1 MAYNILKGKVQFVN
15 STSGSI
21 ESMVDMHSNQ
31 TIAGVKTFSSAITA
45 SAGIKSN
52 TNVQSASGS
61 FGTLTVSSSVHHT
74 PLLILD
80 KAETSSSFIEF
91 RKEGVKYAEINTNEF
106 ETLFIKT
113 NAVSYPI
120 FFRQAGN
127 TPLKFQNSEVTFQSF
142 PVNISQSLA
151 VTGATFVSTLTATAN
166 VSASAFY
173 GAGTGLTGIAANSLT
188 LGQSMQNSG
197 GSLVAKLS
205 SSSGLEST
213 AAGLRVNPS
222 LSNNKTPPAD
232 ADTFLISDSAAGN
245 IPKKLTFQN
254 LSNAV
259 TSTLTLLTTN
269 GNAGAVQIRNGAA
282 LEGPNE
288 LNFNTSTNTLTVT
301 GNITGSTK
309 IVSPSIHGTNFFG
322 NGSNMTGVSIL
333 NYTSSLTNFNV
344 LAGHSLIG
352 INTSGSAVTAS
363 FSVANSYQPGQ
374 TFTFKDIEGSGST
387 NHIVIATSG
396 GQKIDG
402 ANLLKI
408 KANYGAVSIATDGLN
423 NFFVVSTS

>member
-15 STSGSI
+15 SNSGSI
-21 ESMVDMHSNQ
+21 ESMVDDYSNQ
-31 TIAGVKTFSSAITA
+31 TIAGQKTFSQPTTITNLT
-45 SAGIKSN
+45 S
-52 TNVQSASGS
+52 TNVTSASGS
-61 FGTLTVSSSVHHT
+61 FGNLTISSSVHHT

-91 RKEGVKYAEINTNEF
+91 RKQGTKYAEINTNEY

-113 NAVSYPI
+113 SAVSYPI

-127 TPLKFQNSEVTFQSF
+127 TPLKFQDSEVTFQSF

-151 VTGATFVSTLTATAN
+151 VTGATFVSTLTATSN
-166 VSASAFY
+166 ISASAFY

-188 LGQSMQNSG
+188 LGESMQNVG

-213 AAGLRVNPS
+213 SLGLRVNPS
-222 LSNNKTPPAD
+222 LGFEKTSPAN
-232 ADTFLISDSAAGN
+232 ADTFLIADSAVGN
-245 IPKKLTFQN
+245 KTKKITYQN
-254 LSNAV
+254 LSTAITDSV
-259 TSTLTLLTTN
+259 TTLSTN
-269 GNAGAVQIRNGAA
+269 GNAGAIQIKNGAV
-282 LEGPNE
+282 LLGPNE

-322 NGSNMTGVSIL
+322 GGQNLTGVSVL

-344 LAGHSLIG
+344 LAAHSLLG
-352 INTSGSAVTAS
+352 INSSGSAVTAS
-363 FSVANSYQPGQ
+363 FAVANSYQAGQ
-374 TFTFKDIEGSGST
+374 TFTFKDIEGSGSI

-402 ANLLKI
+402 NSLVKI
-408 KANYGAVSIATDGLN
+408 KANYGAVSIATDGVT
-423 NFFVVSTS
+423 NFYIVSTS

>member
-21 ESMVDMHSNQ
+21 ESMVDIHSNQ
-31 TIAGVKTFSSAITA
+31 TITGVKTFSTAITA
-45 SAGIKSN
+45 SSGIKSN
-52 TNVQSASGS
+52 KNIQSPSAS
-61 FGTLTVSSSVHHT
+61 FGNLTISSSVHQT

-80 KAETSSSFIEF
+80 KAEASSSFIEF
-91 RKEGVKYAEINTNEF
+91 RKNGTKHAEIYANEF

-127 TPLKFQNSEVTFQSF
+127 TPMKFQNSEVTFQSF

-151 VTGATFVSTLTATAN
+151 VTGATFVSTLSATAN
-166 VSASAFY
+166 ISASAFY
-173 GAGTGLTGIAANSLT
+173 GAATGLTDIPTQALSL
-188 LGQSMQNSG
+188 G
-197 GSLVAKLS
+197 GSLKKVGADLEVSLS

-213 AAGLRVNPS
+213 LAGLRINPS

-269 GNAGAVQIRNGAA
+269 GNTGAVQIKNGSA

-322 NGSNMTGVSIL
+322 NGSNMTGVSVL

-344 LAGHSLIG
+344 LANHSLIG
-352 INTSGSAVTAS
+352 INTNGSAVTAS
-363 FSVANSYQPGQ
+363 FAVANSYQAGQ
-374 TFTFKDIEGSGST
+374 PFTFKDIEGSGSI

-402 ANLLKI
+402 ASLVKI
-408 KANYGAVSIATDGLN
+408 KANYGAVSIATDGVT
-423 NFFVVSTS
+423 NFYIVSTS